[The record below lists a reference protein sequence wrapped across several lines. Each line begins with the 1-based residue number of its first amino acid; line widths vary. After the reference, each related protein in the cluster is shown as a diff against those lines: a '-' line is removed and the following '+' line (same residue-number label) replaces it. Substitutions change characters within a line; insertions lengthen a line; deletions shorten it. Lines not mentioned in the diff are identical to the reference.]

1 METIAISK
9 FKAKCLGILEEIH
22 KQKKRVI
29 ITKRGVPIAEIR
41 AIEPSEEKGVF
52 LKDTVIFM
60 GDIISPVAE
69 GEISI
74 LMVNME

>member
-9 FKAKCLGILEEIH
+9 FKAKCLGILEEIYR
-22 KQKKRVI
+22 QKKRVI

-41 AIEPSEEKGVF
+41 AIESSKEKEVP
-52 LKDTVIFM
+52 LRESVIFI

-69 GEISI
+69 GDWEV
-74 LMVNME
+74 LK

>member
-1 METIAISK
+1 LETIAISK

-41 AIEPSEEKGVF
+41 AIEPSEEKGVS
-52 LKDTVIFM
+52 LKDTVIFI

-69 GEISI
+69 GDWEV
-74 LMVNME
+74 LK

>member
-41 AIEPSEEKGVF
+41 AIEPSEEKGVP
-52 LKDTVIFM
+52 LKDTVIFI

-69 GEISI
+69 GDWEV
-74 LMVNME
+74 LK

>member
-1 METIAISK
+1 LETIAISK

-41 AIEPSEEKGVF
+41 AIEPSEEKGVS
-52 LKDTVIFM
+52 LKDTVIFI

>member
-1 METIAISK
+1 
-9 FKAKCLGILEEIH
+9 
-22 KQKKRVI
+22 VI

-41 AIEPSEEKGVF
+41 AIEPSEKKGVP
-52 LKDTVIFM
+52 LKDTVIFI

>member
-1 METIAISK
+1 
-9 FKAKCLGILEEIH
+9 
-22 KQKKRVI
+22 VI

-41 AIEPSEEKGVF
+41 AMEPPEEKGVS

-69 GEISI
+69 GEIS
-74 LMVNME
+74 

>member
-41 AIEPSEEKGVF
+41 AIEPSKEKEVP
-52 LKDTVIFM
+52 LRESVIFI
-60 GDIISPVAE
+60 GDIISPMAE
-69 GEISI
+69 GDWEV
-74 LMVNME
+74 LK

>member
-41 AIEPSEEKGVF
+41 AIEPPEEKGVS

-69 GEISI
+69 GDWEV
-74 LMVNME
+74 LK

>member
-41 AIEPSEEKGVF
+41 AIEPSEEKGVS
-52 LKDTVIFM
+52 LKDTVIFI

-69 GEISI
+69 GDWEV
-74 LMVNME
+74 LK